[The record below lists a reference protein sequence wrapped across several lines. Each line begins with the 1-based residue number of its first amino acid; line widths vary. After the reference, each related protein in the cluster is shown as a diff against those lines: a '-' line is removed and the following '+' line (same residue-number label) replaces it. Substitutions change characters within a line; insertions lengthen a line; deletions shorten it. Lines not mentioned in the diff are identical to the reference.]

1 MKHIFLLIAVIGMAL
16 SMVSCGEEA
25 PKTLYEKMERE
36 ALKSGERHDSLFFNL
51 KLGMSRQDF
60 FLVCSELNK
69 DSVLYMGMGGKP
81 EYHLKDELKY
91 STRMMFYPD
100 FFEEKIWNM
109 PVKFT
114 YDGWS
119 PWNKDHS
126 ATKLRE
132 RLKDELM
139 EWYGGNE
146 FFKMSHPTDTVAFVK
161 IDGNR
166 RIVLERENAG
176 AYVTA
181 TFTDLTVEQ
190 KLKELDEKRKEEV
203 SSESE
208 TE

>member
-1 MKHIFLLIAVIGMAL
+1 MKYTFLLIAVIGMAL

-36 ALKSGERHDSLFFNL
+36 ALKSGKRYDSLFFDL
-51 KLGMSRQDF
+51 ELGMSRQDF
-60 FLVCSELNK
+60 FLVCAELNK

-81 EYHLKDELKY
+81 EFHMKDELKH
-91 STRMMFYPD
+91 SARMSFYPD
-100 FFEEKIWNM
+100 FYEEKIWNM

-114 YDGWS
+114 YDAWS
-119 PWNKDHS
+119 PWNRDHS

-132 RLKDELM
+132 RLKDEFM

-146 FFKMSHPTDTVAFVK
+146 FFEMEHPTDTVAFVK

-176 AYVTA
+176 AHVIA
-181 TFTDLTVEQ
+181 TFTDLRVEQ
-190 KLKELDEKRKEEV
+190 ELKKLEEKRKEEEFKG
-203 SSESE
+203 SESE
-208 TE
+208 